1 MPSIIHEYVRSFE
14 LFVSVSKLR
23 EASNKN
29 VFGFS
34 GFIAIGLSR
43 LTVGSRDSMVIVLL
57 SASVFPFGLFE
68 VSVTI

>member
-1 MPSIIHEYVRSFE
+1 M
-14 LFVSVSKLR
+14 SKLR

-34 GFIAIGLSR
+34 GFIATGLSR
-43 LTVGSRDSMVIVLL
+43 LTVGSRDSIVIVLL
-57 SASVFPFGLFE
+57 SASVFPFGLFD